1 MKIYLVRHGMD
12 EDGYRGGWSQRGLI
26 EEGIIQSSKLAS
38 HLHEHSETYR
48 IHTILSSDL
57 PRAVETA
64 QIITR
69 RLGIDAVYS
78 EHWREMNNGLLAGM
92 PHHEA
97 EAKFPGVYFNT
108 LNMNTPFPE
117 GESPVHFNQRI
128 TNAFDLLCDKLDKR
142 QIEHD
147 VLLVTHGG
155 VINVLYYH
163 LTGQKWS
170 NTCSSYPIDNTSVH
184 IIEKKQEQWKI
195 TTENQTLH
203 LCGGII

>member
-69 RLGIDAVYS
+69 RLGRS
-78 EHWREMNNGLLAGM
+78 LS
-92 PHHEA
+92 
-97 EAKFPGVYFNT
+97 
-108 LNMNTPFPE
+108 TPSI
-117 GESPVHFNQRI
+117 GE
-128 TNAFDLLCDKLDKR
+128 K
-142 QIEHD
+142 
-147 VLLVTHGG
+147 
-155 VINVLYYH
+155 
-163 LTGQKWS
+163 
-170 NTCSSYPIDNTSVH
+170 
-184 IIEKKQEQWKI
+184 
-195 TTENQTLH
+195 
-203 LCGGII
+203 